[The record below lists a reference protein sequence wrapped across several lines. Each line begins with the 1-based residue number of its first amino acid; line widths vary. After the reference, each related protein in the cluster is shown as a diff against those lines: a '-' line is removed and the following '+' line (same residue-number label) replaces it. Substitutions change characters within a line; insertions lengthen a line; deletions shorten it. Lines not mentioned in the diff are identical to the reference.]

1 MCPYSVKTTSLQLS
15 LFLVD
20 LTHRKYSNIDL
31 FILNLFIDII
41 TLYLGMQTVKIHVH
55 ERIFIWTKPRGDD
68 RWQWQGA
75 EIEDFIVQ
83 RKEYYKIENARD
95 SEIPVL
101 GYNVCENM
109 YIKGRGLSCMANDY
123 QPPNPHPLNLNSP
136 LRTYCELYS
145 LWRFWDFIR
154 WILSY
159 FSAPGLEFNFLSLTY
174 VWWIVEHWSSDLP
187 PLPNANQHV
196 QAVSKDHAE

>member
-1 MCPYSVKTTSLQLS
+1 M
-15 LFLVD
+15 
-20 LTHRKYSNIDL
+20 
-31 FILNLFIDII
+31 
-41 TLYLGMQTVKIHVH
+41 
-55 ERIFIWTKPRGDD
+55 
-68 RWQWQGA
+68 
-75 EIEDFIVQ
+75 Q

-145 LWRFWDFIR
+145 L
-154 WILSY
+154 
-159 FSAPGLEFNFLSLTY
+159 
-174 VWWIVEHWSSDLP
+174 
-187 PLPNANQHV
+187 
-196 QAVSKDHAE
+196 

>member
-1 MCPYSVKTTSLQLS
+1 M
-15 LFLVD
+15 
-20 LTHRKYSNIDL
+20 
-31 FILNLFIDII
+31 
-41 TLYLGMQTVKIHVH
+41 
-55 ERIFIWTKPRGDD
+55 
-68 RWQWQGA
+68 
-75 EIEDFIVQ
+75 Q

-136 LRTYCELYS
+136 FRTYCELYS
-145 LWRFWDFIR
+145 LWRFGDFIR

-159 FSAPGLEFNFLSLTY
+159 FSAPGLEFNFFHSLTFDGL
-174 VWWIVEHWSSDLP
+174 WSIGLATFLLCLTQTSTYRQCQKTMRSKIELKYLTEGFRHILLFDNLWRNAISCDLR
-187 PLPNANQHV
+187 LA
-196 QAVSKDHAE
+196 

>member
-1 MCPYSVKTTSLQLS
+1 MCPYSVKTTSLQLP

-55 ERIFIWTKPRGDD
+55 DRIFIWTKPRGED

-136 LRTYCELYS
+136 LRT
-145 LWRFWDFIR
+145 
-154 WILSY
+154 
-159 FSAPGLEFNFLSLTY
+159 
-174 VWWIVEHWSSDLP
+174 
-187 PLPNANQHV
+187 
-196 QAVSKDHAE
+196 

>member
-1 MCPYSVKTTSLQLS
+1 MSVFSFEPSQGEKIAGSGKVRRL
-15 LFLVD
+15 
-20 LTHRKYSNIDL
+20 R
-31 FILNLFIDII
+31 ILLCKGKN
-41 TLYLGMQTVKIHVH
+41 
-55 ERIFIWTKPRGDD
+55 
-68 RWQWQGA
+68 
-75 EIEDFIVQ
+75 
-83 RKEYYKIENARD
+83 YKIENARD

-136 LRTYCELYS
+136 FRTYCELYS

-187 PLPNANQHV
+187 PLPNAGQHV

>member
-1 MCPYSVKTTSLQLS
+1 MYFHLNQAKGRRSVVVARCEDWGFYCAK
-15 LFLVD
+15 
-20 LTHRKYSNIDL
+20 
-31 FILNLFIDII
+31 
-41 TLYLGMQTVKIHVH
+41 
-55 ERIFIWTKPRGDD
+55 ERILQDWECTWFRDTGIR
-68 RWQWQGA
+68 
-75 EIEDFIVQ
+75 VQ
-83 RKEYYKIENARD
+83 C
-95 SEIPVL
+95 
-101 GYNVCENM
+101 VCL
-109 YIKGRGLSCMANDY
+109 YIKGKGLSCMANDY

-196 QAVSKDHAE
+196 QQCQKTMRSKIELKYLTEGFRHILLFDNLWRNAISCDLRLA